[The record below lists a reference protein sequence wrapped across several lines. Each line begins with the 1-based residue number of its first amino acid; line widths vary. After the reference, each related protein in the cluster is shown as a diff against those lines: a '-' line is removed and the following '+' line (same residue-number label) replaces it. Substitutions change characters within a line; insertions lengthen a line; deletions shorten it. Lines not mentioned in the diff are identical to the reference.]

1 LKQLD
6 AANFVRLFRDCST
19 RLIVASSG
27 DVYRLYQVILGLA
40 SGEID
45 QRPVTE
51 DSPLRDVLY
60 PYRGRKSEYA
70 DYEKILV
77 EREVMASGES
87 CVLRLPAVY
96 GPGDRDARFGPWL
109 KRMRAGADLPMSE
122 LQAGWRWT
130 HGYVENVAEA
140 IALAAVDERSSGRI
154 YNIGERETPTMRE
167 RALRL
172 GHALGWRGSIVIVG
186 EDELPKDL
194 KQPGDLRQHLVMDS
208 ARIRREL
215 GFVEIVS
222 EREGL
227 QTLFDFNL
235 HAEQGRS

>member
-1 LKQLD
+1 LKQDD
-6 AANFVRLFRDCST
+6 AANFVRLFRDCAA

-27 DVYRLYQVILGLA
+27 DVYRVYQVILGLA
-40 SGEID
+40 PGAID
-45 QRPVTE
+45 PEPVTE

-60 PYRGRKSEYA
+60 PYRSIKSEYA

-77 EREVMASGES
+77 EREVMESGG

-96 GPGDRDARFGPWL
+96 GAGERRQRFGAWL
-109 KRMRAGADLPMSE
+109 KRMREGADLPMSE

-130 HGYVENVAEA
+130 HGYLENVAEA
-140 IALAAVDERSSGRI
+140 IALAAFDERSNGRI
-154 YNIGERETPTMRE
+154 YNVGERETPTMRE

-172 GHALGWRGSIVIVG
+172 GAALGWRGGVVIAG
-186 EDELPKDL
+186 EDQLPEDL
-194 KQPGDLRQHLVMDS
+194 KPPGDLRQHLVMDS

-222 EREGL
+222 EPEGL
-227 QTLFDFNL
+227 KRTVT
-235 HAEQGRS
+235 